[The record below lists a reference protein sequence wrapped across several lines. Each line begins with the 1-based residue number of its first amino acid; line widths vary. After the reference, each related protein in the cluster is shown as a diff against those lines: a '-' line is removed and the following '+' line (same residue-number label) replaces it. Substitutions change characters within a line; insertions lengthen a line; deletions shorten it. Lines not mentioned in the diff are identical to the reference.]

1 MDLDGGA
8 IWAGNLWI
16 WIWMDLDGFEV
27 IWSDLVCIVCM
38 DVLDR

>member
-27 IWSDLVCIVCM
+27 IWYVQYVRVYWI
-38 DVLDR
+38 DRK